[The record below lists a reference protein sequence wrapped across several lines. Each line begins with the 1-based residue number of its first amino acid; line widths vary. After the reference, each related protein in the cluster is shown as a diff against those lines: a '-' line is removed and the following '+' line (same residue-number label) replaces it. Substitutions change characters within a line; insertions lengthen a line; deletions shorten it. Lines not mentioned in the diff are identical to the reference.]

1 MAVMGRVAVETVLV
15 PVFCLQCP
23 LVFVKMR
30 PGIGST
36 FLNSSRIYL
45 IDLAVADVT
54 ISVGLIVVVPV
65 VVPVALVGG
74 VVVLVVMGIPM
85 RVAVVAMA
93 AQELGCDSLNQ
104 QDEKES

>member
-1 MAVMGRVAVETVLV
+1 MTAGRD
-15 PVFCLQCP
+15 
-23 LVFVKMR
+23 
-30 PGIGST
+30 ST
-36 FLNSSRIYL
+36 FLNSFRIYL

-54 ISVGLIVVVPV
+54 ISVGLVVVVPV

>member
-1 MAVMGRVAVETVLV
+1 M
-15 PVFCLQCP
+15 
-23 LVFVKMR
+23 KMR
-30 PGIGST
+30 PGIDST
-36 FLNSSRIYL
+36 FLNSFRIYL

-54 ISVGLIVVVPV
+54 ISVGLVVVVPV